1 MEQPGMKPNT
11 YNLDDVHMASNLMAR
26 PILSSDPRVNCSF
39 RAIPLRHLGIRFRE
53 LSEYGVVIHESPDKL
68 VIMIYH
74 RRPELL
80 LAVVRHAWV
89 NKYMEMGAPCIMHFG
104 PLTQYQSV
112 VVTFERDGTGTGDTK
127 QANPETQS
135 QGPLQPQPQPQPC
148 AYSNSTA
155 SSEATASPV
164 NMTSRSPSL
173 LCPIPEGRPPTS
185 SNMHLM
191 ADFDFLG
198 ELQAQ
203 FTKHAA
209 QFPEAYKKA
218 SRTYS
223 GPRPYQPQPGAL
235 PLVYQN
241 LPDGRSVRAPLPY
254 QNSRRPPGY
263 RGSQGNQHH

>member
-1 MEQPGMKPNT
+1 MEQPGKKLNT
-11 YNLDDVHMASNLMAR
+11 YNLDDVHMVSDFMTC
-26 PILSSDPRVNCSF
+26 PILSNTPRVYCSF

-53 LSEYGVVIHESPDKL
+53 LSEYGLISHESPDKL

-74 RRPELL
+74 QRPELL

-112 VVTFERDGTGTGDTK
+112 VLTFERDGTGTGDTK
-127 QANPETQS
+127 QANSKTES
-135 QGPLQPQPQPQPC
+135 QEPLQPQPQSY
-148 AYSNSTA
+148 AYSNSTT
-155 SSEATASPV
+155 SSEVTTSPA
-164 NMTSRSPSL
+164 NIIPRRPSL
-173 LCPIPEGRPPTS
+173 LHPIPEGQQLNL
-185 SNMHLM
+185 SNMRLM

-209 QFPEAYKKA
+209 RFPEAYRKA
-218 SRTYS
+218 SRSYS

-241 LPDGRSVRAPLPY
+241 LPDGRSVRVPFPY
-254 QNSRRPPGY
+254 QSSSSRPGN
-263 RGSQGNQHH
+263 RRH